1 MVSIPAKRGTLE
13 YFKLEGK
20 IFENWS
26 QNQSLPGRQMDGY
39 DKLAAFIAADPR
51 LSMFR
56 RFSFLETKNLLYLQ
70 AELVNLETQLRDIVL
85 EDIKSGDAEKDQFPY
100 SVWHLKRSFQLPGAR
115 HPTQWLKVL
124 EIRKTLKE
132 YSTDTPHIYNSK
144 CTHST

>member
-56 RFSFLETKNLLYLQ
+56 RFSFLDLYLQ
-70 AELVNLETQLRDIVL
+70 AELVNLETQLRHCPRGHKVRRCRKGSISVFCMASQA
-85 EDIKSGDAEKDQFPY
+85 IIPVSGSEASHSVVESAGNPQNAE
-100 SVWHLKRSFQLPGAR
+100 G
-115 HPTQWLKVL
+115 
-124 EIRKTLKE
+124 I
-132 YSTDTPHIYNSK
+132 
-144 CTHST
+144 